1 MRTSASSPFL
11 QLFSQTLTIAAA
23 ECRRLLRDRS
33 GLIALAI
40 VLLFV
45 CVAALTTYQRSMD
58 LQAQRDAHAAIADAQ
73 WHGQPDRHPHRVVH
87 YGDFVFKPASV
98 LAAIEWGVESHTG
111 RSLFLEGHR
120 QNTANFSEAG
130 QAGPLLRFGQLTPAM
145 MVLQLLPLVL
155 IFVGA
160 ASLAGERQSGV
171 LQTLIVS
178 GASGRAVVAGRF
190 VALMALAMI
199 ALLPLA
205 VVVFWI
211 GIVEP
216 QHFLRGALLFL
227 VHAGYLAIWC
237 AIVVAV
243 SALSRSAYAALLA
256 ALCLWVAW
264 CVVVPRAAPSVAALL
279 SPAPSRA
286 TSEMRAE
293 QALNA
298 IGDSHNPDDP
308 YFASFRAR
316 TLARYGVG
324 RVGDLPVNYG
334 GLLMIEGERLT
345 SAVHAREVARL
356 HARHAA
362 QNRFVDGLGWIVP
375 SLAAGIASRS
385 LAGTDADHHRHF
397 VDASERRRYAMVQA
411 LNTLHAE
418 KIRFRNDREQRL
430 DAGHWHGIPRDD
442 YALPGLRAATSRLQP
457 ALAALGLWLVALSGL
472 LAWCGKRLERGT

>member
-1 MRTSASSPFL
+1 MRMTMSSAL
-11 QLFSQTLTIAAA
+11 SQTRVIAAA

-33 GLIALAI
+33 GLIAIAI

-45 CVAALTTYQRSMD
+45 CVSVLTTYQRSVN
-58 LQAQRDAHAAIADAQ
+58 LQAQRDAHAATADAQ
-73 WHGQPDRHPHRVVH
+73 WQGQPDRHPHRVVH
-87 YGDFVFKPASV
+87 YGDFVFKPASM

-155 IFVGA
+155 IFIGA
-160 ASLAGERQSGV
+160 GALSGERQSGV

-178 GASGRAVVAGRF
+178 GASGLAVVAGKS
-190 VALMALAMI
+190 VALMALATI

-205 VVVFWI
+205 AVVIWTGVA
-211 GIVEP
+211 EP
-216 QHFLRGALLFL
+216 RHFLRGALLL
-227 VHAGYLAIWC
+227 CAHSGYLAIWC
-237 AIVVAV
+237 AIIVAV
-243 SALSRSAYAALLA
+243 SALSRSSYSALLI

-264 CVVVPRAAPSVAALL
+264 CVVMPRAAPSVAALL
-279 SPAPSRA
+279 YPASSRA
-286 TSEMRAE
+286 SSEMRAE
-293 QALNA
+293 TALNR

-316 TLARYGVG
+316 TLARYGVD
-324 RVGDLPVNYG
+324 RVEDLPVNYG

-345 SAVHAREVARL
+345 SEVHAREISRL

-362 QNRFVDGLGWIVP
+362 QNRFVDELGWIAP

-397 VDASERRRYAMVQA
+397 VEASERRRYAMVQA
-411 LNTLHAE
+411 LNMLHAE
-418 KIRFRNDREQRL
+418 KIRYDNDREQRL
-430 DAGHWHGIPRDD
+430 DAAHWRGIPRDD
-442 YALPGLRAATSRLQP
+442 YVLPGLRTAAPRLQP
-457 ALAALGLWLVALSGL
+457 ALAALGAWLVVMAGL
-472 LAWCGKRLERGT
+472 LAWCGRRLERGA